1 MQNNRNLFRVV
12 KLDRRHKKY
21 KDGFTYGLRFDGF
34 NHAAM
39 KCEKILQNMYPNN
52 RVYSANP
59 AWTYYLGSNRTGGS
73 RTYWINVRHESDIT
87 GVLLSLDF
95 G

>member
-12 KLDRRHKKY
+12 KLDRRHKNYKY
-21 KDGFTYGLRFDGF
+21 GFTHGLRFNGF
-34 NHAAM
+34 TNEAI
-39 KCEKILQNMYPNN
+39 KCEHMLQNMYPDN
-52 RVYSANP
+52 RVYSANR
-59 AWTYYLGSNRTGGS
+59 AWTYYWSSGRTGI
-73 RTYWINVRHESDIT
+73 YWINVRHESDIT